1 MLTNCTPFSAAVAS
15 LLLLSTL
22 TSCSED
28 STDLV
33 FNSSND
39 EVTDESR
46 IRFTKAANSDWQLVE
61 NQDRITS
68 NVWLTRRSQGLLF
81 NAKVESEHN
90 GSGPKGTRWF
100 HRTLEEIEKVGSLED
115 YSEEQ
120 LRSLKFVSMKSASN
134 SRMRDAPGKTFIVHL
149 VEDDVFIEL
158 SFHSWGNKSEGGG
171 FSYSRTK
178 VKD

>member
-1 MLTNCTPFSAAVAS
+1 MLINCTLSSMAVAS

-22 TSCSED
+22 TSCSDD

-33 FNSSND
+33 FDPSNE

-61 NQDRITS
+61 NQDKITS

-90 GSGPKGTRWF
+90 GSGPKGTKWF
-100 HRTLEEIEKVGSLED
+100 LGSLED

-120 LRSLKFVSMKSASN
+120 LRSLEFVSMKSASN

-149 VEDDVFIEL
+149 VEDDIFIEL
-158 SFHSWGNKSEGGG
+158 LFHSWGNKSEGGG

-178 VKD
+178 VKE

>member
-1 MLTNCTPFSAAVAS
+1 MLVNCTLSSMAVAS
-15 LLLLSTL
+15 LLFLYTL

-33 FNSSND
+33 FDPTND
-39 EVTDESR
+39 EVTDESK
-46 IRFTKAANSDWQLVE
+46 IRFTKSANSDWQLAE
-61 NQDRITS
+61 NRDRITS

-90 GSGPKGTRWF
+90 GSGPKGTKWF
-100 HRTLEEIEKVGSLED
+100 LGSLED

-120 LRSLKFVSMKSASN
+120 LRSLEFVSMKSASN

-149 VEDDVFIEL
+149 VEDDIF
-158 SFHSWGNKSEGGG
+158 N
-171 FSYSRTK
+171 
-178 VKD
+178 

>member
-1 MLTNCTPFSAAVAS
+1 MLTNCTLSSIAFVS

-22 TSCSED
+22 TSCSDD
-28 STDLV
+28 STDLI
-33 FNSSND
+33 FDPDNS

-46 IRFTKAANSDWQLVE
+46 VRFTKAATTDWRLEE

-68 NVWLTRRSQGLLF
+68 NVWLTRGSEGLLF
-81 NAKVESEHN
+81 NAKVESKHN
-90 GSGPKGTRWF
+90 GAGPKGTKWF
-100 HRTLEEIEKVGSLED
+100 LGSLED

-120 LRSLKFVSMKSASN
+120 LRSLEFASMKSASK

-149 VEDDVFIEL
+149 VEDDMFIEL
-158 SFHSWGNKSEGGG
+158 LFHSWGNKSEGGG

-178 VKD
+178 VKE

>member
-1 MLTNCTPFSAAVAS
+1 MLVNCTLSSMAVAS
-15 LLLLSTL
+15 LLFLSTL

-33 FNSSND
+33 FDPTND
-39 EVTDESR
+39 EVTDESK
-46 IRFTKAANSDWQLVE
+46 IRFTKSANSDWQLAE

-90 GSGPKGTRWF
+90 GSGPKGTKWF
-100 HRTLEEIEKVGSLED
+100 LGSLED

-120 LRSLKFVSMKSASN
+120 LRSLEFVSMKSASN

-149 VEDDVFIEL
+149 VEDDIFICLLYTSPSPRDGLL
-158 SFHSWGNKSEGGG
+158 SRMPSSA
-171 FSYSRTK
+171 
-178 VKD
+178 

>member
-1 MLTNCTPFSAAVAS
+1 MLVNCTLSSMAVAS
-15 LLLLSTL
+15 LLFLSTL

-33 FNSSND
+33 FDPAND
-39 EVTDESR
+39 EVTDESK
-46 IRFTKAANSDWQLVE
+46 IRFTKSANSDWQLAE
-61 NQDRITS
+61 NQDRMTS

-81 NAKVESEHN
+81 NAKVESVHN
-90 GSGPKGTRWF
+90 GSGPKGTKWF
-100 HRTLEEIEKVGSLED
+100 LGSLED

-120 LRSLKFVSMKSASN
+120 LRSLEFVSMKSASN

-149 VEDDVFIEL
+149 VEDDIFIEL
-158 SFHSWGNKSEGGG
+158 LFHSWGNKSEGGG

>member
-1 MLTNCTPFSAAVAS
+1 MLVNCTLSSMAVAS
-15 LLLLSTL
+15 LLFLSTL

-33 FNSSND
+33 FDPTND

-46 IRFTKAANSDWQLVE
+46 VRFTKAANTDWRLEE

-68 NVWLTRRSQGLLF
+68 NVWLTRGSEGLLF
-81 NAKVESEHN
+81 NAKVESKHN
-90 GSGPKGTRWF
+90 GAGPKGTKWF
-100 HRTLEEIEKVGSLED
+100 LGSLED

-120 LRSLKFVSMKSASN
+120 LRSLEFASMKSASK

-149 VEDDVFIEL
+149 VEDDIFIEL
-158 SFHSWGNKSEGGG
+158 LFHSWGNKSEGAG

-178 VKD
+178 VRK

>member
-1 MLTNCTPFSAAVAS
+1 MLVNCTLSSMAVAS
-15 LLLLSTL
+15 LLFLSTL

-33 FNSSND
+33 FDPAND
-39 EVTDESR
+39 EVTDESK
-46 IRFTKAANSDWQLVE
+46 IRFTKSANSDWQLAE

-81 NAKVESEHN
+81 NAKVESVHN
-90 GSGPKGTRWF
+90 GSGPKGTKWF
-100 HRTLEEIEKVGSLED
+100 LGSLED
-115 YSEEQ
+115 CSEEQ
-120 LRSLKFVSMKSASN
+120 LRSLEFVSMKSASN

-149 VEDDVFIEL
+149 VEDDIFIEL
-158 SFHSWGNKSEGGG
+158 LFHSWGNKSEGGG

>member
-1 MLTNCTPFSAAVAS
+1 MIVNCTLPSIAVVS
-15 LLLLSTL
+15 LLLISTF
-22 TSCSED
+22 TSCSDD

-33 FNSSND
+33 FAPENN

-46 IRFTKAANSDWQLVE
+46 VRFTKAANSDWQLIE

-90 GSGPKGTRWF
+90 GSGPKGTKWF
-100 HRTLEEIEKVGSLED
+100 LGSLED

-120 LRSLKFVSMKSASN
+120 LRSLEFVSMKSAAKAK
-134 SRMRDAPGKTFIVHL
+134 MRDVPGKTFIVHL
-149 VEDDVFIEL
+149 VEDDTFIEL
-158 SFHSWGNKSEGGG
+158 LFHSWGNKSEGGG

-178 VKD
+178 VKE

>member
-1 MLTNCTPFSAAVAS
+1 MLVNCTLSSMAVAS
-15 LLLLSTL
+15 LLFLSTL

-33 FNSSND
+33 FDPAND
-39 EVTDESR
+39 EVTDESK
-46 IRFTKAANSDWQLVE
+46 IRFTKSANSDWQLAE

-90 GSGPKGTRWF
+90 GLGPKGTKWF
-100 HRTLEEIEKVGSLED
+100 LGSLED

-120 LRSLKFVSMKSASN
+120 LRSLEFVSMKSASN

-149 VEDDVFIEL
+149 VEDDIFIEL
-158 SFHSWGNKSEGGG
+158 LFHSWGNKSEGGG

-178 VKD
+178 VKE